1 MDSLR
6 GSVIDKNHV
15 MASKTYANFVLIAVL
30 TVVSVIADRVWV
42 KNAKKYRS
50 SRPRLIALMVVI
62 LILSAIA
69 GYGLMVIALQWI
81 YQINSA
87 ACGVFLEVDNY
98 LERANFIE
106 WEEAENYWA
115 DDTAIW
121 NSTKAVS
128 RVPRIGTFAVVARD
142 E

>member
-1 MDSLR
+1 MIQKLD
-6 GSVIDKNHV
+6 
-15 MASKTYANFVLIAVL
+15 
-30 TVVSVIADRVWV
+30 
-42 KNAKKYRS
+42 
-50 SRPRLIALMVVI
+50 
-62 LILSAIA
+62 SAIA
-69 GYGLMVIALQWI
+69 
-81 YQINSA
+81 S
-87 ACGVFLEVDNY
+87 GVFYWRLECTD
-98 LERANFIE
+98 FIE